1 MKTDKV
7 VLGDTKEYTITIFDV
22 GDLIAIEEKYGTMQV
37 AMDKMEPMLFWLYLS
52 LKKIHK
58 ELTQEKLYELV
69 DIKFIQDGRLN
80 DIFTKLVKL
89 NGWDS
94 VEGKEVKNDS
104 GPAKKE

>member
-7 VLGDTKEYTITIFDV
+7 VLGDSKEYTISIFNV

-37 AMDKMEPMLFWLYLS
+37 SMEKMEPMLFWLYLS
-52 LKKIHK
+52 LKKEHK

-69 DIKFIQDGRLN
+69 DIKFIQDGKLN

-89 NGWDS
+89 NGWDKQ
-94 VEGKEVKNDS
+94 EADKGKNGS
-104 GPAKKE
+104 SPAKKE